1 MDIIGN
7 WAFMPV
13 VGCEALSFSGF
24 GLVQLAAHAPAP
36 CMTDIKL
43 ATGPSCQYVG
53 AMPFFCPFLLS
64 YFAHPPSRGN
74 FLTI

>member
-24 GLVQLAAHAPAP
+24 GLVQLAAHA
-36 CMTDIKL
+36 L
-43 ATGPSCQYVG
+43 G
-53 AMPFFCPFLLS
+53 AESL
-64 YFAHPPSRGN
+64 G
-74 FLTI
+74 